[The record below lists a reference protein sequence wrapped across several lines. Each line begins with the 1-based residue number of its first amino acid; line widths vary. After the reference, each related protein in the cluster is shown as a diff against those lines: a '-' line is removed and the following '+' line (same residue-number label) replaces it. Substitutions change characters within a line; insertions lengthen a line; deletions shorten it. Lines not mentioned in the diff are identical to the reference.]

1 LAVSPS
7 SKTIKAGAAASY
19 TLTLSPL
26 GGPFNNAIQL
36 SCAGLP
42 ALATCSF
49 SPSAVTP
56 GGNAATVILNISTT
70 ATVALAAPARSSQ
83 GRPIYAI
90 WLQGFGLLGV
100 ILTGFRARS
109 KKLRGIF
116 LLALMG
122 AALIFMTGCAGGT
135 GVATTTP
142 PPQSGTAPG
151 TYTITVTGTSG
162 ALQHSLPLTLI
173 VQ

>member
-1 LAVSPS
+1 
-7 SKTIKAGAAASY
+7 
-19 TLTLSPL
+19 
-26 GGPFNNAIQL
+26 
-36 SCAGLP
+36 
-42 ALATCSF
+42 
-49 SPSAVTP
+49 VTP

-83 GRPIYAI
+83 SRPIYAI
-90 WLQGFGLLGV
+90 WLQLQGFGLLGV

>member
-1 LAVSPS
+1 
-7 SKTIKAGAAASY
+7 
-19 TLTLSPL
+19 
-26 GGPFNNAIQL
+26 
-36 SCAGLP
+36 
-42 ALATCSF
+42 
-49 SPSAVTP
+49 VTP

-70 ATVALAAPARSSQ
+70 ATVALAVPARSSQ
-83 GRPIYAI
+83 SRPIYAI
-90 WLQGFGLLGV
+90 WLQLQGFGLLGV

-109 KKLRGIF
+109 KKLRGII

-135 GVATTTP
+135 GIATTP

-162 ALQHSLPLTLI
+162 TLQHSLPLTLI

>member
-1 LAVSPS
+1 
-7 SKTIKAGAAASY
+7 
-19 TLTLSPL
+19 
-26 GGPFNNAIQL
+26 
-36 SCAGLP
+36 
-42 ALATCSF
+42 
-49 SPSAVTP
+49 VTP

-70 ATVALAAPARSSQ
+70 ATVALAVPARSSQ
-83 GRPIYAI
+83 SRPIYAI
-90 WLQGFGLLGV
+90 WLQLQGFGLLGV

-109 KKLRGIF
+109 KKLRGII

-135 GVATTTP
+135 GIATTT

-162 ALQHSLPLTLI
+162 TLQHSLPLTLI